1 MPYRRIQDT
10 ERLQA
15 LVGAVLLIGEDLEL
29 PTILRT
35 IVQTAVEL
43 VDSRYGAL
51 GVLDETGS
59 GLAEFVHI
67 GMSPEQVAAIGRLP
81 EGRGMLGLLI
91 KQPEALRLAD
101 IAEHPQ
107 RSGFPPA
114 HPPMHSFLGVPVTV
128 TGQPFGNLYLTDKRG
143 GPFTEDDES
152 IVSSLALAA
161 GLAIDKARIHD
172 RLRQLT
178 LSEERERIARDLHD
192 TTIRRLFAVGL
203 SLQAARRILGQPEAG
218 ERVQAAIDEL
228 DGTIRQIRSTVFAV
242 ARSDRR
248 LASGSLRAEVL
259 HVVEELAEE
268 RGLDVRVDFE
278 GPIDDAV
285 GRHAAEHLIMSV
297 RQAVIIAVHR
307 EGVRSV
313 EVDVRVDDNGLVLE
327 VVDDAPSLPV
337 VDVASLAER
346 ARLLGGDS
354 SVEAVDGGG
363 MRLRWRVAR
372 LQ

>member
-1 MPYRRIQDT
+1 
-10 ERLQA
+10 
-15 LVGAVLLIGEDLEL
+15 
-29 PTILRT
+29 
-35 IVQTAVEL
+35 
-43 VDSRYGAL
+43 
-51 GVLDETGS
+51 
-59 GLAEFVHI
+59 
-67 GMSPEQVAAIGRLP
+67 
-81 EGRGMLGLLI
+81 
-91 KQPEALRLAD
+91 
-101 IAEHPQ
+101 
-107 RSGFPPA
+107 
-114 HPPMHSFLGVPVTV
+114 V